1 MRIAFTGAPG
11 GALVCE
17 RSQIVRVLKACLGVA
32 LALSL
37 ALAASGCGGGCPVHR
52 LLFGSK
58 KAEVA
63 QAPGPQTQCPIM
75 GGKIDRKLFVDYE
88 GKRIYVCCSD
98 CVPKVK
104 QDPAKY
110 VKQLEDAGVV
120 LEKAPAAKP

>member
-1 MRIAFTGAPG
+1 MKVVKT
-11 GALVCE
+11 
-17 RSQIVRVLKACLGVA
+17 CLGVA
-32 LALSL
+32 LALAL

-58 KAEVA
+58 KAEA
-63 QAPGPQTQCPIM
+63 TQAPGPQTQCPIM